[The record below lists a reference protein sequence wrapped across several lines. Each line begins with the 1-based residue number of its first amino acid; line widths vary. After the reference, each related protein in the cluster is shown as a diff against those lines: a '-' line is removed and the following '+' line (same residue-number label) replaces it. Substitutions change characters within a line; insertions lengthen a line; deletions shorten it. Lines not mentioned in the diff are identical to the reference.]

1 MSRSRIR
8 QKKGQLSPSLMN
20 GKNVSEK
27 LKTPADSIAK
37 LSKAQA
43 DAIAK
48 LSKAQSDAIA
58 KLSKA
63 QTEGIAEALR
73 NNPEEFLKLL
83 DKKQTSSAPSTSPT
97 SASEDSNKK
106 ESPSAA
112 SISVAVEEEVLQKMR
127 QEFIEGRQKSPSSD
141 KELSTTETS
150 KEESKQDTSPTKLS
164 IKEEEGQSHP
174 VASLKIIAKNMLL
187 IPRMG
192 RDFKIIAKGFGK
204 FLTNETGEKPAK
216 ESIIS
221 KLAPIKD
228 VVTQVK
234 LKEPK
239 EKREKKKKK
248 SLLDLILGPLMTAAS
263 ALFVI
268 VVFNKDLVLQVLES
282 YGGVEG
288 IIGSALE
295 SLYSAISGFFA
306 SFNFGEVIVDQ
317 MSTFLEFITFGLI
330 SKDDATKVLEG
341 IGSFLKPVT
350 DRIGMFIGGIADWM
364 KEKLMGVGRSLDEGI
379 GVETKGVKEKKR
391 KELEEDPYANA
402 VETIKALD
410 EDIGILK
417 KRIVSL
423 KEFLEVRKQYEIEKS
438 EGRVQREAPVPPP
451 LNLPSKRVSEKSV
464 FSTVPL
470 ATPIKGTPSDVPS
483 SQAVTKPAGNLDS
496 ITKKADQGVDTSKF
510 NPEFQRRLELMA
522 TAFKQETGKM
532 LVITSGY
539 RSNEKQKALYDAD
552 LAKNNGKPSGKV
564 AQPMPPLGQGAG
576 SVHIKGLG
584 IDINSKGADG
594 LNELAGTRD
603 KPTGWL
609 EKFGLI
615 RNVKGEDW
623 HVTIGGAPSTPDD
636 AEVPDSKGNA
646 VNVATGKVV
655 EGANIGK
662 SSNEI
667 AMEQRQQS
675 KPKNPTVI
683 NAGVTNNSTIISEER
698 LVKA

>member
-1 MSRSRIR
+1 MI
-8 QKKGQLSPSLMN
+8 KEIL
-20 GKNVSEK
+20 GK
-27 LKTPADSIAK
+27 
-37 LSKAQA
+37 
-43 DAIAK
+43 
-48 LSKAQSDAIA
+48 
-58 KLSKA
+58 
-63 QTEGIAEALR
+63 
-73 NNPEEFLKLL
+73 
-83 DKKQTSSAPSTSPT
+83 
-97 SASEDSNKK
+97 
-106 ESPSAA
+106 
-112 SISVAVEEEVLQKMR
+112 SISDKLFGLSNQ
-127 QEFIEGRQKSPSSD
+127 D
-141 KELSTTETS
+141 KE
-150 KEESKQDTSPTKLS
+150 KEEQRKNTLL
-164 IKEEEGQSHP
+164 G
-174 VASLKIIAKNMLL
+174 VASLKIIVKNMLL
-187 IPRMG
+187 LPRMS
-192 RDFKIIAKGFGK
+192 RDFKIIAKGFGR

-221 KLAPIKD
+221 RLAPIKD

-239 EKREKKKKK
+239 EKRKKKEKKRK
-248 SLLDLILGPLMTAAS
+248 SLLDIIIGPLITAAS
-263 ALFVI
+263 ALFLI

-295 SLYSAISGFFA
+295 SLYSAISGFFT
-306 SFNFGEVIVDQ
+306 SFNFGEVVVDQ
-317 MSTFLEFITFGLI
+317 MSTFLEFLSFGLI
-330 SKDDATKVLEG
+330 TKNDATKVLEG

-423 KEFLEVRKQYEIEKS
+423 KEFLEVKKQYEIEKA

-451 LNLPSKRVSEKSV
+451 INLPSKRVSEKSV

-483 SQAVTKPAGNLDS
+483 AQAVTKPAGNLDS
-496 ITKKADQGVDTSKF
+496 ITKKADPGVDTSKF

-539 RSNEKQKALYDAD
+539 RSNEKQKELYDAD
-552 LAKNNGKPSGKV
+552 LAKNNGKSSGKV
-564 AQPMPPLGQGAG
+564 AQPMPPLGQGKG
-576 SVHIKGLG
+576 SVHIQGLG

-623 HVTIGGAPSTPDD
+623 HVTIGGAPATPDD

-675 KPKNPTVI
+675 KPKNPTII

>member
-1 MSRSRIR
+1 MIR
-8 QKKGQLSPSLMN
+8 EIL
-20 GKNVSEK
+20 GK
-27 LKTPADSIAK
+27 
-37 LSKAQA
+37 
-43 DAIAK
+43 
-48 LSKAQSDAIA
+48 
-58 KLSKA
+58 
-63 QTEGIAEALR
+63 
-73 NNPEEFLKLL
+73 
-83 DKKQTSSAPSTSPT
+83 
-97 SASEDSNKK
+97 
-106 ESPSAA
+106 
-112 SISVAVEEEVLQKMR
+112 SIS
-127 QEFIEGRQKSPSSD
+127 D
-141 KELSTTETS
+141 KLFGL
-150 KEESKQDTSPTKLS
+150 SKQDKE
-164 IKEEEGQSHP
+164 KEEQRKNTLLG

-221 KLAPIKD
+221 RLAPIKD
-228 VVTQVK
+228 VVTQVR

-288 IIGSALE
+288 IIGSALD

-306 SFNFGEVIVDQ
+306 SFNFAETIVDE
-317 MSTFLEFITFGLI
+317 MSSFIEFLSFGLI
-330 SKDDATKVLEG
+330 TKDDATKVLES
-341 IGSFLKPVT
+341 IGSFIKPVT
-350 DRIGMFIGGIADWM
+350 DRIGFFISGIADWM

-410 EDIGILK
+410 DDISILK
-417 KRIVSL
+417 KRITSL
-423 KEFLEVRKQYEIEKS
+423 KEYLEVRKQYEIEKA
-438 EGRVQREAPVPPP
+438 EGRAQREAPIPPP
-451 LNLPSKRVSEKSV
+451 AITPTKRVSDKSV
-464 FSTVPL
+464 FAPKETAPSAAPL
-470 ATPIKGTPSDVPS
+470 ATPIKGSPSEIPS
-483 SQAVTKPAGNLDS
+483 SQPVTKPAGNLDS
-496 ITKKADQGVDTSKF
+496 ITKKADPGVDTSKF
-510 NPEFQRRLELMA
+510 NPEFQRRIELMA

-532 LVITSGY
+532 LLITSGY
-539 RSNEKQKALYDAD
+539 RSNEKQKELYDAD

-576 SVHIKGLG
+576 SVHMKGFG
-584 IDINSKGADG
+584 IDINSKEPDG
-594 LNELAGTRD
+594 LNVLAGTRE
-603 KPTGWL
+603 KSKGWL

-623 HVTIGGAPSTPDD
+623 HVTIAGAPPTADD
-636 AEVPDSKGNA
+636 KEVPDKKGNA
-646 VNVATGKVV
+646 VDVATGKVV

-667 AMEQRQQS
+667 AVEQRNQS
-675 KPKNPTVI
+675 KPKNPVVV
-683 NAGVTNNSTIISEER
+683 NAGVTNNSTLISEER